1 MQTAA
6 DICILGI
13 GNPLRRDDGIAPRV
27 CEALEGRQLPGV
39 EVRTCHQLQPEM
51 VDELSGFGDI
61 LLIDASVQEEPV
73 LITTLDVGSLPSVGF
88 THQLDARRFAA
99 LFFRF
104 AGGGTRMHVCTVSG
118 SDFGYGLEPSP
129 QGRLNAD
136 SAVAR
141 IVQWV
146 EDRTAT
152 D

>member
-1 MQTAA
+1 MQTAG

-27 CEALEGRQLPGV
+27 CEALEGWKLPGV

-61 LLIDASVQEEPV
+61 LLVDAAVQEEPV
-73 LITTLDVGSLPSVGF
+73 LFATLDGGSLASVAF
-88 THQLDARRFAA
+88 THHLDARRFAA
-99 LFFRF
+99 LFLRF
-104 AGGGTRMHVCTVSG
+104 VGGGTRVHVCTVSG

-129 QGRLNAD
+129 QGKLNAD

-146 EDRTAT
+146 ENQTST
-152 D
+152 T